1 MVDKTMMIQPTRKI
15 RKLLDVI
22 VIYIDNTV
30 LKQSVFDACNIFRCI
45 SFNRIKMHFIA
56 TMQSIKE
63 YAKFAFTLTFLTV
76 TSPFF
81 NFE

>member
-30 LKQSVFDACNIFRCI
+30 L
-45 SFNRIKMHFIA
+45 
-56 TMQSIKE
+56 
-63 YAKFAFTLTFLTV
+63 
-76 TSPFF
+76 
-81 NFE
+81 